1 MRSEEHEAVRRL
13 ELFAEMSDES
23 FETLVTGAFLQR
35 FPPRLQLIT
44 EGDPSDFLYVVLDGR
59 VELFAQAN
67 NRETTIGM
75 IEPLGTF
82 ILAATL
88 KDAVYLMSARTLE
101 PSRLLMIPS
110 QNVRQVFGADSAFAR
125 AMSQELATRFREL
138 VKLLKTQKLRTGV
151 ERLANYLLG
160 HAEEQEGQL
169 VVNLSME
176 KTVLAAFLG
185 MTPENLSRA
194 FATLR
199 LYGVEV
205 DGSEI
210 RLTKPKDVE
219 TLAKPTDLIDDSL
232 S

>member
-1 MRSEEHEAVRRL
+1 MRSKEHEAVRGL

-59 VELFAQAN
+59 VELFARAN

-110 QNVRQVFGADSAFAR
+110 ENVRKVFGDDPAFAR

-160 HAEEQEGQL
+160 HAIEQEGQL

-205 DGSEI
+205 DGSQTRI
-210 RLTKPKDVE
+210 SKPEDVQ
-219 TLAKPTDLIDDSL
+219 TLAKPTELIDDS
-232 S
+232 SA

>member
-1 MRSEEHEAVRRL
+1 MRSEEHESIRGL
-13 ELFAEMSDES
+13 DLFADMSDDN
-23 FETLVTGAFLQR
+23 FATLVTGAFLQR

-44 EGDPSDFLYVVLDGR
+44 EGD
-59 VELFAQAN
+59 
-67 NRETTIGM
+67 
-75 IEPLGTF
+75 PLGTF

-110 QNVRQVFGADSAFAR
+110 ENVRKVFMEDQAFAR
-125 AMSQELATRFREL
+125 AMSEELATRFREL

-160 HAEEQEGQL
+160 QAVEENGQL
-169 VVNLSME
+169 VVNLTME

-205 DGSEI
+205 NGSEI
-210 RLTKPKDVE
+210 RITKPKDVQ
-219 TLAKPTDLIDDSL
+219 TLAKPTTLIDDSM

>member
-1 MRSEEHEAVRRL
+1 MRSEEHESIRGL
-13 ELFAEMSDES
+13 ELFADMSDDS
-23 FETLVTGAFLQR
+23 FATLVTGAFLQR

-44 EGDPSDFLYVVLDGR
+44 EGDPSDFLYVVLEGR

-75 IEPLGTF
+75 IGPLGTF

-110 QNVRQVFGADSAFAR
+110 ENVRKVFREDQGFAR

-151 ERLANYLLG
+151 ERLANYLLA
-160 HAEEQEGQL
+160 HAIENNGQL
-169 VVNLSME
+169 VVNLTME

-205 DGSEI
+205 DGAEI
-210 RLTKPKDVE
+210 RITKPQDVQ
-219 TLAKPTDLIDDSL
+219 TLAKPTTLIDDSA

>member
-1 MRSEEHEAVRRL
+1 MRSEEHETIRRL
-13 ELFAEMSDES
+13 DLFADMADQS
-23 FETLVTGAFLQR
+23 FESLVVGAFLQR

-44 EGDPSDFLYVVLDGR
+44 EGDPSDFLYVVLEGR

-88 KDAVYLMSARTLE
+88 KDQVYLMSARTLE

-110 QNVRQVFGADSAFAR
+110 ENVRKVFMEDQAFAR

-160 HAEEQEGQL
+160 HAREENGQL
-169 VVNLSME
+169 VVQLTME

-210 RLTKPKDVE
+210 RITKPQDVQ
-219 TLAKPTDLIDDSL
+219 TLAKPTTLIDDSA

>member
-1 MRSEEHEAVRRL
+1 MRSEEHESIRGL
-13 ELFAEMSDES
+13 ELFSDMSDDS
-23 FETLVTGAFLQR
+23 FTTLVTGAFLQR

-44 EGDPSDFLYVVLDGR
+44 EGDPADFLYVVLEGR

-110 QNVRQVFGADSAFAR
+110 ENVRKLFMEDHAFAR

-160 HAEEQEGQL
+160 QADEENGQL
-169 VVNLSME
+169 VVNLTME

-205 DGSEI
+205 EGSLI
-210 RLTKPKDVE
+210 RITNPNDVQ
-219 TLAKPTDLIDDSL
+219 TLAKPTSLIDDSA

>member
-1 MRSEEHEAVRRL
+1 MRSSEHDTVRAL
-13 ELFAEMSDES
+13 DLFTDMSDES
-23 FETLVTGAFLQR
+23 YQALVTGAFLQR
-35 FPPRLQLIT
+35 FPARLQLIT
-44 EGDPSDFLYVVLDGR
+44 EGDPADFLYVVLEGR
-59 VELFAQAN
+59 VELFARGN

-75 IEPLGTF
+75 IEPVGTF
-82 ILAATL
+82 ILAAAL

-110 QNVRQVFGADSAFAR
+110 VNVRKVFSKDSAFAR
-125 AMSQELATRFREL
+125 SMSLELATRFREL

-151 ERLANYLLG
+151 ERLAAYLLG
-160 HAEEQEGQL
+160 HAEERDGQL
-169 VVNLSME
+169 VVNLMTE

-205 DGSEI
+205 DGPLI
-210 RLTKPKDVE
+210 RITKPKDIE
-219 TLAKPTDLIDDSL
+219 TLAKPTELIDDS
-232 S
+232 ST